1 MKTRILLL
9 TLSVAVLAAC
19 SGSGSGSQ
27 AKTAPGPTETQTT
40 APTTAPTQTAQPKP
54 TPTVVAGPALIGK
67 YRVTVVV
74 VTSNTERQPAGGR
87 FVRTWTFTPLCP
99 GPTCGVTLAREVGW
113 SNPNGSSTTRVFRSA
128 ATRTSSGY
136 HGIEHKPQQCQLQSG
151 RVVTGPEQAT
161 LNYTIQ
167 VLKGPGTRPS
177 FKGTATNT
185 APAQGGCRA
194 VTQTFSFT
202 GKPA

>member
-1 MKTRILLL
+1 MSHRVAGLVLFA
-9 TLSVAVLAAC
+9 AVLSAC
-19 SGSGSGSQ
+19 GGSSGQPKS
-27 AKTAPGPTETQTT
+27 APAPTDSQTT
-40 APTTAPTQTAQPKP
+40 SATTAPTQTAQPKP
-54 TPTVVAGPALIGK
+54 TPTVAALPALTGK

-87 FVRTWTFTPLCP
+87 FVRTWTFTPLCT
-99 GPTCGVTLAREVGW
+99 GPSCGVTLAREVGW
-113 SNPNGSSTTRVFRSA
+113 SNPSGSSTTRVFSST

-136 HGIEHKPQQCQLQSG
+136 HGIEHKPQQCQQQSG

-161 LNYTIQ
+161 LNYIIQ
-167 VLKGPGTRPS
+167 VRPGGTRPS

-185 APAQGGCRA
+185 APAQGGCRG

-202 GKPA
+202 GTPV